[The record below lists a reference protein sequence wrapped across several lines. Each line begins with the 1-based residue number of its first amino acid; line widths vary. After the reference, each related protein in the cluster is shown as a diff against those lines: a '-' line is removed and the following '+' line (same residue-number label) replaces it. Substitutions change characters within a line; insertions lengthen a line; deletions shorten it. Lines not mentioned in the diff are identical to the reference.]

1 MKSSVIIRSWRG
13 SRTMKSIFSAAP
25 AMTPSCCYVTAIQ
38 GSITR
43 SAMPLAFGNSRYR
56 RAALGGL

>member
-1 MKSSVIIRSWRG
+1 
-13 SRTMKSIFSAAP
+13 MKSIFSAAP